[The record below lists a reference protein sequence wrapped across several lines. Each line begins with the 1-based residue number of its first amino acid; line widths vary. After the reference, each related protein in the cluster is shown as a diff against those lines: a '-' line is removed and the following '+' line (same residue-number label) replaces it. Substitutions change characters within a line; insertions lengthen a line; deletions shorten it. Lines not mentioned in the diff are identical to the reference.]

1 MKKGKITGIG
11 GIFFKCDD
19 PDKMREWYGA
29 TFGFETDEYGAMFK
43 SKDFEKPEKTNY
55 LQWST
60 MSRNSK
66 YFAPSKSQF
75 MVNYRVENIEALVEQ
90 LKSDGVEVV
99 DEIEEFD
106 YGKFV
111 HVLDPEGNKVELWE
125 PIDEAFD

>member
-19 PDKMREWYGA
+19 PDKLREWYGN
-29 TFGFETDEYGAMFK
+29 TFGFATDKYGAMFK
-43 SKDFEKPEKTNY
+43 SKDFGDSRKTNY

-60 MSRNSK
+60 MSKDSK
-66 YFAPSKSQF
+66 YFEPSKSQF

-90 LKSDGVEVV
+90 LKAERVKVI
-99 DEIEEFD
+99 DEIEEFE

-111 HVLDPEGNKVELWE
+111 HVIDPEGNKIELWE
-125 PIDEAFD
+125 PIDEAFN